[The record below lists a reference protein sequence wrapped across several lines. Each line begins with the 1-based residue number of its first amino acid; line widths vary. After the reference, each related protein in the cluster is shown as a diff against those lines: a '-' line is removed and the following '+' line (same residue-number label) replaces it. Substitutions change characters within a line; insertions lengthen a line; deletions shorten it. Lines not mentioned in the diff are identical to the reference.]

1 MFIQKYIYMYVKQNK
16 QFNIKYLLRNIKR
29 NYNISTSNSTI
40 YRIIKL
46 YGLTYK
52 KVSIKK
58 IFK

>member
-1 MFIQKYIYMYVKQNK
+1 MYVKQNK